1 MKFTSHIIV
10 LTTDYVCYMIYGK
23 GREPNNRREDL
34 HIIQLES
41 YVGQMIKGYGYE
53 RNKNYIKQ
61 NTGYLNLNFSLS
73 LFSSIDF

>member
-10 LTTDYVCYMIYGK
+10 LTTNYVCYMIYGK

-34 HIIQLES
+34 HIIQLEA